1 MKSVRQLKDILGLNT
16 IHQTRNRIKAV
27 QDVIQP
33 YVKRGENNEI
43 LVGEEGVTILT
54 KLQDLYESG
63 LLLSEAAEV
72 VRSDYLP
79 EEEDKD
85 STESYGSVSFQ
96 TKPKSKVDLIDY
108 LLEELEF
115 QRELILNLAGS
126 ETKAGIAG
134 EDADGEAGD
143 KWWLD
148 WI

>member
-1 MKSVRQLKDILGLNT
+1 MKSVRQLKDILGLDT

-27 QDVIQP
+27 EDVIQP

-72 VRSDYLP
+72 VRSDYSP
-79 EEEDKD
+79 DEEDD
-85 STESYGSVSFQ
+85 IDTDSYGSTSIQ
-96 TKPKSKVDLIDY
+96 TKAKSKVDLIDY

-115 QRELILNLAGS
+115 QRELILNLASSGS
-126 ETKAGIAG
+126 KGGTEEEKDVNN
-134 EDADGEAGD
+134 ED
-143 KWWLD
+143 KWWLE
-148 WI
+148 WM

>member
-79 EEEDKD
+79 EEEGED
-85 STESYGSVSFQ
+85 STDSYGSVSFQ

-126 ETKAGIAG
+126 EAKAGIAG
-134 EDADGEAGD
+134 EDADVEAGD

>member
-1 MKSVRQLKDILGLNT
+1 MKSVRQLKDILGLDT

-27 QDVIQP
+27 EDVIQP

-79 EEEDKD
+79 DEEDD
-85 STESYGSVSFQ
+85 IDTDSYGSTSIQ
-96 TKPKSKVDLIDY
+96 TKAKSKVDLIDY

-115 QRELILNLAGS
+115 QRELILNLASSGD
-126 ETKAGIAG
+126 EGGTEEERDVNNK
-134 EDADGEAGD
+134 D
-143 KWWLD
+143 KWWLE
-148 WI
+148 WM